1 MSDTRPSSLPR
12 NATLYSVDSAHFFD
26 GDGDGQGDLAG
37 VLRQLDYF
45 GRLGVDGLVLSRDDR
60 HGIPEVQWQAFAI
73 RLRQAGLSLWLAENR
88 HFRAWPEGEVLPLC
102 TLVDHGP
109 IGLTHWL
116 EKRAQ
121 GGQAVWATGGPDLTR
136 VVSRCGGGDLKVAL
150 PYLALL
156 ACLPGPIGLWQ
167 GEELG
172 LPHAAEPGD
181 TRGNRSPL
189 PWVEYPEQSPV
200 AQQPMQRRVAT
211 EHRAMAVSR
220 QEQEPESPL
229 NQCRR
234 LLQWRRRQPLV
245 ANGRIAATG
254 LHDGLLW
261 VRLAGAQP
269 SLTVVLNLLPYR
281 QQHRLAP
288 LPNGWQTELILGQAE
303 LSDDHQLNL
312 GGFAAAIV
320 TPKVQE

>member
-1 MSDTRPSSLPR
+1 MTFDARSSSLPR
-12 NATLYSVDSAHFFD
+12 NATLYRVDSAHFFD
-26 GDGDGQGDLAG
+26 GDGDGRGDLAG
-37 VLRQLDYF
+37 VLQQLDYF
-45 GRLGVDGLVLSRDDR
+45 TRLGVDGLVLTRHDR
-60 HGIPEVQWQAFAI
+60 RGLAEGYWQAFADQ
-73 RLRQAGLSLWLAENR
+73 LQQAGLSLWLEENR
-88 HFRAWPEGEVLPLC
+88 HYRSWPQGQILPLC

-109 IGLTHWL
+109 VGLTHWL

-121 GGQAVWATGGPDLTR
+121 GGAVIWATGGQDLAR

-156 ACLPGPIGLWQ
+156 ACLPGPVSLWQ

-172 LPHAAEPGD
+172 LPHAAELAD

-189 PWVEYPEQSPV
+189 PWVEYPEQPSH
-200 AQQPMQRRVAT
+200 PMQRRVAA

-220 QEQEPESPL
+220 QEQESESPL

-245 ANGRIAATG
+245 ADGRIGATG

-261 VRLAGAQP
+261 VRLEGEQP
-269 SLTVVLNLLPYR
+269 PQTVVLNLLPYR
-281 QQHRLAP
+281 QRHHLPP
-288 LPNGWQTELILGQAE
+288 LPDGWQTELTLGQAT
-303 LSDDHQLNL
+303 LSDDHQLSL

-320 TPKVQE
+320 TPKEQE

>member
-1 MSDTRPSSLPR
+1 MSDILSSSLPR
-12 NATLYSVDSAHFFD
+12 NATLYRVDSTHFFD

-37 VLRQLDYF
+37 VLQQLDYF
-45 GRLGVDGLVLSRDDR
+45 IRLGVDGLVLNQDDR
-60 HGIPEVQWQAFAI
+60 HGVSTQYWQRFAA
-73 RLRQAGLSLWLAENR
+73 RLQQAGLSLWLAENR
-88 HFRAWPEGEVLPLC
+88 HCRAWPEGDILPLC

-116 EKRAQ
+116 EGRAH

-136 VVSRCGGGDLKVAL
+136 VVSRFGGGDLKVAL

-156 ACLPGPIGLWQ
+156 ACLPGPISLWQ

-172 LPHAAEPGD
+172 LPHAAEPAD

-189 PWVEYPEQSPV
+189 PWVEYPEQSPA
-200 AQQPMQRRVAT
+200 AQQTMQRRVAA
-211 EHRAMAVSR
+211 EHRAMAVNR
-220 QEQEPESPL
+220 QEQEPESAL

-234 LLQWRRRQPLV
+234 LLRWRRRQPLV
-245 ANGRIAATG
+245 ANGRIDATG

-269 SLTVVLNLLPYR
+269 SLTVILNLLPYR
-281 QQHRLAP
+281 QHHRLGP
-288 LPNGWQTELILGQAE
+288 QPGGWQTELSLGQAE
-303 LSDDHQLNL
+303 LSDDHQLSL
-312 GGFAAAIV
+312 GGFSAAIV
-320 TPKVQE
+320 MPRRQE